1 MGKKIILFSLFLLFG
16 LVGYAEEYKNID
28 SLEPGDWL
36 LIESVEYYP
45 YVAPGVEEEVPWRN
59 ENVRRTVLKAI
70 VTEVDTKQISFD
82 FQVDYLYDVKNIE
95 GGEAF
100 WYYDS
105 RYKSDFPT
113 GERDIWM
120 TLKEGEWAFPDREEI
135 VASASYDR
143 ASGIMTALECPY
155 DNLYYIYAANRVDY
169 GLKNEQTNALPKH
182 LQLNRGIID
191 LQPVIEY
198 EMERLFAQK
207 EKPITTAI
215 RRAIKP
221 TEARK
226 ERMQKVGD
234 IPANEAGLTETRET
248 RVVDASFSL
257 PPNVSIHL
265 ETPEMTTIF
274 YEAFYLSHPTL
285 YFHIDREHIN
295 QYIHMYLSPGD
306 SVRVKRFEN
315 GEVEYKGNRSRE
327 EYELIWEIQRVDQYV
342 FSSRS
347 PEDYLQHQ
355 KKRFDQLIEKCDT
368 ILDSYWKRVLELS
381 RDYMLASSNLTFK
394 LYGENTGQMIG
405 DSASIRSIAPLY
417 DYQYNP
423 SGYENFLITY
433 VDYKRRDMATE
444 TISNRNHPSNHSF
457 EQKYYFADQ
466 LLAGYPKY
474 RVSHRYLLQKMYAD
488 NLSES
493 QAEYEHF
500 MQTCPDIAL
509 RNLIRKIYEQLL
521 PLEKGN
527 KIQDTDITL
536 AKKAV
541 STWGNDRE
549 YVVMEISPYIPS
561 GNNSYSDI
569 DRLNKLLQ
577 TKGITDKIQCYFYAL
592 EPRDANQEKFD
603 QYLYIPDTTLVASL
617 ASFDPYIGVF
627 LVMRKDGTILYRCTN
642 RFWSPDKVANLI
654 AQDLNRA
661 SSPFWLGFWRGFG
674 FTFLFAVLAVGIIRY
689 RLNLKRK
696 KEEQQRKI
704 KELEL
709 KAIRSQMN
717 PHFVFN
723 ALGSIQNLINRGDNA
738 KANEYLVQFSRMVRM
753 VLNHSEKKMVAL
765 SEEIEQL
772 YLYLNLEQLRFPFVY
787 AVTVDETIET
797 DLVEIPGM
805 LIQPFVENAVKH
817 GIAPRGEG
825 NILIDIRQRGKVLQI
840 DITDDG
846 PGLNGQPS
854 EGFGVKA
861 VQEEFQILKELYE
874 TEPTITICDRKETEQ
889 VSGCRVTLA
898 IPIN

>member
-1 MGKKIILFSLFLLFG
+1 MRKKIFLLSLLFCYFFS
-16 LVGYAEEYKNID
+16 VHAETYKNFD

-70 VTEVDTKQISFD
+70 VTKVDTKQISFD

-113 GERDIWM
+113 EGKGVWM
-120 TLKEGEWAFPDREEI
+120 TMKEDEWAHPSKEEI

-143 ASGIMTALECPY
+143 QSCSLLTLDCTY
-155 DNLYYIYAANRVDY
+155 DNLYFIYASNQINY
-169 GLKNEQTNALPKH
+169 GLRNTIIYPWIHQF
-182 LQLNRGIID
+182 NRGIID
-191 LQPVIEY
+191 LQPVIEF
-198 EMERLFAQK
+198 EMPRLLTQK

-226 ERMQKVGD
+226 ERIQKVGD

-248 RVVDASFSL
+248 RIIDASFAL
-257 PPNVSIHL
+257 APNVLIHL
-265 ETPEMTTIF
+265 EIPNVNFVLHE
-274 YEAFYLSHPTL
+274 EFYLSHPKL
-285 YFHIDREHIN
+285 YSHIN
-295 QYIHMYLSPGD
+295 REDMRQYMQVCLSPGD
-306 SVRVKRFEN
+306 SVRIKRFEN
-315 GEVEYKGNRSRE
+315 GEVEYEGRQSKE
-327 EYELIWEIQRVDQYV
+327 QYELAWEIQQLNNYNL
-342 FSSRS
+342 SGKT
-347 PEDYLQHQ
+347 PEEFLHHLEVGLAHLVERNDP
-355 KKRFDQLIEKCDT
+355 F
-368 ILDSYWKRVLELS
+368 LDGYWKRMLELS
-381 RDYMLASSNLTFK
+381 KDYMLANAYFGFGLNVEGIEQKIWNSPSV
-394 LYGENTGQMIG
+394 Q
-405 DSASIRSIAPLY
+405 SIAPFY
-417 DYQYNP
+417 DYQYMP
-423 SGYENFLITY
+423 TGYEMLLTSYIN
-433 VDYKRRDMATE
+433 YKRRDLATE
-444 TISNRNHPSNHSF
+444 TINNRNSFWNYNF
-457 EQKYYFADQ
+457 EQKYYFVDQ
-466 LLAGYPKY
+466 LLVGYPKY
-474 RVSHRYLLQKMYAD
+474 RASHRYLLEKMYAD

-493 QAEYEHF
+493 QAEYDHF
-500 MQTCPDIAL
+500 MQTCPDTAL
-509 RNLIRKIYEQLL
+509 RDIIRKIYEQLL

-536 AKKAV
+536 AKKEV
-541 STWGNDRE
+541 SFWGSDRE
-549 YVVMEISPYIPS
+549 YVVMGISPFSS
-561 GNNSYSDI
+561 GNTYRVADI
-569 DRLNKLLQ
+569 DYLKEQLRDRGLIEK
-577 TKGITDKIQCYFYAL
+577 TQCCFYVL
-592 EPRDANQEKFD
+592 EPREADQERFD
-603 QYLYIPDTTLVASL
+603 HFLYAPDSILLESL
-617 ASFDPYIGVF
+617 SPFYPF
-627 LVMRKDGTILYRCTN
+627 SELFFVMRKDGTILC
-642 RFWSPDKVANLI
+642 RFGHNNLLHLDKMVDI
-654 AQDLNRA
+654 IEQDLNRPT
-661 SSPFWLGFWRGFG
+661 SSFWLGFWRGFG
-674 FTFLFAVLAVGIIRY
+674 FTFLFAVLAVAFIRY
-689 RLNLKRK
+689 RLNLKRR
-696 KEEQQRKI
+696 KEQQQRKI

-772 YLYLNLEQLRFPFVY
+772 YLYLNLEQLRFPFTY
-787 AVTVDETIET
+787 AVRVDDAIET

-825 NILIDIRQRGKVLQI
+825 TIRIDIRQQGKVLQV

-846 PGLNGQPS
+846 PGLSGQPS
-854 EGFGVKA
+854 DGFGMKA

-874 TEPTITICDRKETEQ
+874 TEPTITISDRKAAEQ